1 MTNSGA
7 IGIDAPRF
15 PVTYVV
21 NNSHIF
27 GDHEIPIAY
36 IAVGKEEKNHNAED
50 VIFRTERE
58 TGHPLRF
65 SSFFHFLQTRTS
77 YCNGNAL
84 TDFQYSYPGFGFP
97 SLSNKLI

>member
-36 IAVGKEEKNHNAED
+36 IAVGMEEEIQNAED
-50 VIFRTERE
+50 VIFHMERE
-58 TGHPLRF
+58 AGHPLRF
-65 SSFFHFLQTRTS
+65 SSFSTFF
-77 YCNGNAL
+77 
-84 TDFQYSYPGFGFP
+84 
-97 SLSNKLI
+97 KLVLLLIAMAMH